1 MSGSENWWENER
13 ATADLLELTKRSIHL
28 GDTDEDIL
36 EQMIAVGLARRSY
49 TRHVNELIEQAR
61 RETRVPDPS
70 NAAAVAEAQPFKM
83 MNLRELDDEQ
93 PPTREWAVR
102 HRIPARQV
110 TLFSGEGG
118 VGKSIITMQFL
129 VATALA
135 RDWLGSLPE
144 GGPVIYLNAEDE
156 EDELHRRLHAILT
169 HYDETFEELTI
180 NGFHIGSLAGEDAT
194 LVRFDHSNRIEPTL
208 RFDRLMEMACDIH
221 PAVIA
226 LDTLS
231 DIYGGN
237 EIDRVQVSAFL
248 GLMRKLAMQSGSAVI
263 INAHPSLAGINSG
276 SGLSGSTAWHGK
288 VRGRM
293 YLRADKEDPELRV
306 LEFLKNQYGKL
317 DDSVRLR
324 YQNGVFVPE
333 PTMGSLDQKAAERR
347 IDDLFLKLLIRFTEQ
362 RRNVSH
368 KPGTSYAPTLF
379 AEEAEAKAAKCTK
392 DVLKDAMTRLLA
404 ANQIH
409 VEGYGPPSRRDTQQ
423 RLVAGPRL

>member
-1 MSGSENWWENER
+1 MSGSKNWWENEK
-13 ATADLLELTKRSIHL
+13 ATADLLELTKRNIHL
-28 GDTDEDIL
+28 GDTDEDIR
-36 EQMIAVGLARRSY
+36 EGMIASGLARRSY
-49 TRHVNELIEQAR
+49 LRHVDELIEQAR

-70 NAAAVAEAQPFKM
+70 NAAAVAEAQPIKM
-83 MNLRELDDEQ
+83 MDLRHFDDEE
-93 PPTREWAVR
+93 PPTRLWAVR
-102 HRIPARQV
+102 HRIPAKQV
-110 TLFSGEGG
+110 TMFSGEGG
-118 VGKSIITMQFL
+118 VGKSILTMQLL

-135 RDWLGSLPE
+135 RDWIGSLPD
-144 GGPVIYLNAEDE
+144 GGPVVYLNCEDE
-156 EDELHRRLHAILT
+156 EDELHRRLHAILA
-169 HYDETFEELTI
+169 HYGETYEELTL
-180 NGFHIGSLAGEDAT
+180 NGFHIGSLAGEDGT
-194 LVRFDHSNRIEPTL
+194 LVRFDRNGRMEPTL
-208 RFDRLMEMACDIH
+208 RFDRLIEMACDIR
-221 PAVIA
+221 PAILA

-248 GLMRKLAMQSGSAVI
+248 GLMRKLAMQSGGAVI
-263 INAHPSLAGINSG
+263 LNAHPSLAGINSG

-293 YLRADKEDPELRV
+293 YLRADEQDPELRV

-324 YQNGVFVPE
+324 YKDGVFVPE

-347 IDDLFLKLLIRFTEQ
+347 IDDLFTKLLIRFTEQ

-368 KPGTSYAPTLF
+368 KKGTNFAPALF
-379 AEEAEAKAAKCTK
+379 EEEAEAKAAKCTK
-392 DVLKDAMTRLLA
+392 DMLKDAMTRLLA

-423 RLVAGPRL
+423 RLIAGSRP